1 MDPKTLRYTKTHE
14 WASLEGGVCTVG
26 LTKFAVEQLTDITFV
41 ELPKVGQKVTAETAF
56 GVIESVKSANDLY
69 SPISGEVVEAN
80 KAVVDTPPLVSEDCY
95 GKGWLIK
102 VRVAP
107 GTTFDRLLTAEQYEQ
122 QVASEGH

>member
-1 MDPKTLRYTKTHE
+1 MTPKLF
-14 WASLEGGVCTVG
+14 STVTFWPTFG
-26 LTKFAVEQLTDITFV
+26 SSMKVMSVEQLTDITFI
-41 ELPKVGQKVTAETAF
+41 ELPKVGQKVTVEKSF

-69 SPISGEVVEAN
+69 APISGEVAEVN
-80 KAVVDTPPLVSEDCY
+80 KAVADDPPKVSEDCY

-107 GTTFDRLLTAEQYEQ
+107 DTTLDHLLTPEQYEQ